1 MNYFDLH
8 CDTPYECYFKNQDFF
23 ENNLAVSGEKG
34 AAFENWKQVFAV
46 WISDDQAEPY
56 KLYNAVLKDFEEKL
70 KSKPD
75 NLTPYFSVEGGAVIE
90 DNIDRLYELKKD
102 GICALTL
109 TWNGENR
116 IAGGSKSDKGLTDF
130 GKRVIR
136 DLNSLNMLCDLSHLN
151 EKSFYSVIELADYP
165 IATHSNCRE
174 VCNCPRNLSDNQLK
188 LIAEKG
194 GIVGLCFYP
203 EFLGGDVYEKLY
215 ENIFHFLELG
225 MENNIAIG
233 SDFDGADMSGSL
245 CDISKIPFLYDKL
258 LKKGI
263 NKPILDKIF
272 YKNAENYLETFDKR
286 R

>member
-1 MNYFDLH
+1 MLED
-8 CDTPYECYFKNQDFF
+8 DT
-23 ENNLAVSGEKG
+23 
-34 AAFENWKQVFAV
+34 
-46 WISDDQAEPY
+46 
-56 KLYNAVLKDFEEKL
+56 
-70 KSKPD
+70 
-75 NLTPYFSVEGGAVIE
+75 
-90 DNIDRLYELKKD
+90 DRLYALKED
-102 GICALTL
+102 GVRMLTL
-109 TWNGENR
+109 NWNGENR
-116 IAGGSKSDKGLTDF
+116 IAGGSKTDKGLTDF

-136 DLNSLNMLCDLSHLN
+136 EMNGLKMLCDLSHLN

-203 EFLGGDVYEKLY
+203 EFLGGDVLEKLY
-215 ENIFHFLELG
+215 RNIYHMLELG